1 MMIAKGIQSIQNGL
15 QSWQKMLADSYTD
28 PDRLLSDL
36 DIPTES
42 QKLHPAAHRRFPMLV
57 PPSFAHRMTT
67 GDLNDPLLRQVLP
80 VTDEFVF
87 TPGFARDPLAEQDC
101 NHPGLLHK
109 YANRVLLMVTGRCAV
124 NCRYCFRRYFPHP
137 RNGCDLQR
145 WSLAL
150 NYPELPS

>member
-87 TPGFARDPLAEQDC
+87 TPGFARV
-101 NHPGLLHK
+101 HK

-137 RNGCDLQR
+137 LNGCDLQR